1 VVEAV
6 VEILLGAE
14 ELEVLLPLFLV
25 VLLQVQYQFVE
36 QQVILSQ

>member
-6 VEILLGAE
+6 AETLLVAE
-14 ELEVLLPLFLV
+14 EREVFLPLFLV

-36 QQVILSQ
+36 QQVILS